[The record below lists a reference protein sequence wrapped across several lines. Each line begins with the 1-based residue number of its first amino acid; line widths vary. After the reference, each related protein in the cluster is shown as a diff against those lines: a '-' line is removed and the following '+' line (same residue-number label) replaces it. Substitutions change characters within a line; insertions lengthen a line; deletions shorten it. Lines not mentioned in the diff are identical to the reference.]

1 MVRSDLVVF
10 PEPKIDG
17 DLGLFGGMD
26 PFSLEHLLSQGP
38 LKALILPC
46 VGKNC
51 PAPFSNPSTFPRR
64 ARIDLHGFEA
74 NALHPRGGLSVCG

>member
-1 MVRSDLVVF
+1 MVRFDLVVF

-38 LKALILPC
+38 LKALIVPC
-46 VGKNC
+46 VGKKL
-51 PAPFSNPSTFPRR
+51 S
-64 ARIDLHGFEA
+64 RIVF
-74 NALHPRGGLSVCG
+74 

>member
-1 MVRSDLVVF
+1 MRAHVSGMVRFDLVVF

-46 VGKNC
+46 VGKK
-51 PAPFSNPSTFPRR
+51 
-64 ARIDLHGFEA
+64 
-74 NALHPRGGLSVCG
+74 LSRTVF